1 MSLTIE
7 QMKTADLE
15 DVARIE
21 KSAFEQPWTA
31 QSFRSELIKNDLAHY
46 MVARMGER
54 VVGYGG
60 IWVIFNEAHLTTL
73 AVDKVYRRRGVG
85 AALLSGLIERS
96 SQLGARRISLEVR
109 PSNLAARTLYKKFG
123 FNARGLRKHYYT
135 DEDGLV
141 MFRNIPGAAGEIDND
156 PAS

>member
-1 MSLTIE
+1 MSLTIG
-7 QMKTADLE
+7 QMSTADLE

-46 MVARMGER
+46 VVARMGER
-54 VVGYGG
+54 VVGYAG

-73 AVDKVYRRRGVG
+73 AVDEMYRRCGVG
-85 AALLSGLIERS
+85 TALLSALVARS
-96 SQLGARRISLEVR
+96 AQLGARRISLEVR
-109 PSNLAARTLYKKFG
+109 PSNHAARTLYKKFG
-123 FNARGLRKHYYT
+123 FAARGLRKHYYT

-141 MFRNIPGAAGEIDND
+141 MLKNIPGVAGEIDND